1 MSSMMD
7 THDTETTD
15 GHAAPHHVTPLW
27 QYFAVFAGLI
37 LLTLLTVGAAKVNL
51 GVMNTP
57 VALFIATAKS
67 VLVILFFMHVIHS
80 TRLTWVVILAA
91 FLWLGVLFTLTFTDY
106 LTRAWTIY

>member
-1 MSSMMD
+1 MTMATNDNESSA
-7 THDTETTD
+7 H
-15 GHAAPHHVTPLW
+15 HSAPHHVTPLW

-37 LLTLLTVGAAKVNL
+37 LLTLLTVGAAKINM

-57 VALFIATAKS
+57 VALLIATLKS

-91 FLWLGVLFTLTFTDY
+91 FLWLGVMFTLTFTDY
-106 LTRAWTIY
+106 LTRAWVIY

>member
-1 MSSMMD
+1 MNTND
-7 THDTETTD
+7 NETAA
-15 GHAAPHHVTPLW
+15 HHVAPHHVAPMW

-37 LLTLLTVGAAKVNL
+37 LLTLLTVGAARLDL

-57 VALFIATAKS
+57 LALLIATAKS
-67 VLVILFFMHVIHS
+67 VLVVLFFMHVIHS

-106 LTRAWTIY
+106 LTRSWVIY